1 MKKIVTNEAFYR
13 WVMLLIAIASLIV
26 GIMQVA

>member
-13 WVMLLIAIASLIV
+13 WVMLLLAVASLIV
-26 GIMQVA
+26 GIMQAV

>member
-13 WVMLLIAIASLIV
+13 WIMLLLAIASLIV

>member
-13 WVMLLIAIASLIV
+13 WVMLLLAIASLIA

>member
-13 WVMLLIAIASLIV
+13 WVMLLLAVASLIV

>member
-13 WVMLLIAIASLIV
+13 WVMLLLAIASLIV
-26 GIMQVA
+26 GILQVA

>member
-1 MKKIVTNEAFYR
+1 MKKIVTNEAIYR
-13 WVMLLIAIASLIV
+13 WVMLLLAIASLIV

>member
-13 WVMLLIAIASLIV
+13 WVMLLLAIASLIV